1 MTDLDAIDERW
12 VFYGS
17 LAHTATHLYVY
28 MLSDLPTLRFCGNNK
43 FLLFCYSIWIT
54 PCYKFRRKFCRN
66 ILAAAGNNGNFIIVV
81 I

>member
-28 MLSDLPTLRFCGNNK
+28 MLSDLPTLGFCGNNK
-43 FLLFCYSIWIT
+43 FLLFCYSVWIT
-54 PCYKFRRKFCRN
+54 PCITNFVESFVEIFWQQQETMV
-66 ILAAAGNNGNFIIVV
+66 ILLL
-81 I
+81 